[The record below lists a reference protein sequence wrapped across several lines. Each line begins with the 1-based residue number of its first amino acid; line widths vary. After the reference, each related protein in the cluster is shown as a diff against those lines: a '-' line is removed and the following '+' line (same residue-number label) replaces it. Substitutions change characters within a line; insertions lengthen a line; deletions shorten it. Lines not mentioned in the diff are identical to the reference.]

1 MAMQKDQVDGIIKGF
16 IARLE
21 QEIPVQEVILFGSY
35 AQGNPKEYG
44 DIDLAVI
51 SEWFEG
57 KPAIE
62 NLTFLMRIAS
72 RYSTL
77 IEALPFSEKE
87 YQKIDQRSLLARI
100 VQTGQK
106 FKKASA

>member
-1 MAMQKDQVDGIIKGF
+1 MALQQDQVNRSIRGF

-35 AQGNPKEYG
+35 AEGKPEAHS

-51 SEWFEG
+51 SDWFEG

-62 NLTFLMRIAS
+62 NLKFLS
-72 RYSTL
+72 RTAARYNTM
-77 IEALPFSEKE
+77 IEALAFTEKE
-87 YQKIDQRSLLARI
+87 YHKIDNRCLLARI
-100 VQTGQK
+100 EQTG
-106 FKKASA
+106 KKYKTEQ

>member
-1 MAMQKDQVDGIIKGF
+1 MALQEDQVNRIIRGF

-35 AQGNPKEYG
+35 AEGKPEAHS

-51 SEWFEG
+51 SDWFEG

-62 NLTFLMRIAS
+62 NLKFLSRIAA
-72 RYSTL
+72 RYNTM
-77 IEALPFSEKE
+77 IEALAFTEKE
-87 YQKIDQRSLLARI
+87 YHKIDHRCLLARI
-100 VQTGQK
+100 VQTG
-106 FKKASA
+106 KKYKAVQ